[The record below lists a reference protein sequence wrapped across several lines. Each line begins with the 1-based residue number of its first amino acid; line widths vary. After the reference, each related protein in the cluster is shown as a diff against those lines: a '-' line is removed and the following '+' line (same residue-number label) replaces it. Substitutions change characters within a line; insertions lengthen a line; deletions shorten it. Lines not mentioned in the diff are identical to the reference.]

1 MPHNSQ
7 NAISATAWGHLYTTA
22 LDAIKSASI
31 DAKTHCI
38 GTPLPLA
45 YQVKRSKIEAM
56 ISELEE
62 LDPRNMDGSIN
73 PYQLATHTEQK
84 PEPNQSQPFRLG
96 DRVYCR
102 HLRTTG
108 EIKSISFH
116 SDQDPEARI
125 VSLHNGKLTWNWVS
139 MNDLEP
145 PLSRKDTQDSTTASV
160 GTAAAPQA
168 LHTLPFIKSAP
179 QSVA

>member
-22 LDAIKSASI
+22 LDAIKSASS

-45 YQVKRSKIEAM
+45 YQVKRSKIETM

-62 LDPRNMDGSIN
+62 LDPRNMGVSIN
-73 PYQLATHTEQK
+73 ACQLVAQTEHK
-84 PEPNQSQPFRLG
+84 SETNQSLPFRIG

-145 PLSRKDTQDSTTASV
+145 PLGRKDTQDNTTAPA
-160 GTAAAPQA
+160 GTATDSQA
-168 LHTLPFIKSAP
+168 LRTLPFIKSAP